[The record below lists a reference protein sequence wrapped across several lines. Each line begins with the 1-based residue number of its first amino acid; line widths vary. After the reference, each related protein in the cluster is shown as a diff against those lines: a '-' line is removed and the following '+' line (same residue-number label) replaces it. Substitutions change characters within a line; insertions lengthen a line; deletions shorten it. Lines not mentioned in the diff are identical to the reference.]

1 MIDLAIA
8 DSNVLLIGELLS
20 EEISSLGADYICEY
34 KSNTK
39 QFLLSLGEFLGF
51 SPEKATIEAYKG
63 AIAES
68 ASGQIVVIE
77 NGQRLPLSLRF
88 WLADIDLKFIFQCP
102 SHPKKDIFLDCV
114 AIDIP
119 PLSPSEATNLIE
131 IEAAA
136 IGLGLSSRRLQAL
149 AINCTSPSAAR
160 VIVRREKLGL
170 DHDFKHLPGEYLDI
184 SPLLMAGL
192 AGFGILRFVG
202 LGMGDRTLYIVGGT
216 AMMIGLTFKY
226 LGRFGKR

>member
-1 MIDLAIA
+1 MNLAIA
-8 DSNVLLIGELLS
+8 DSNVVLIGELQG
-20 EEISSLGADYICEY
+20 EEISSLGFGYVCSY

-39 QFLLSLGEFLGF
+39 QFLVDLGKYLEF
-51 SPEKATIEAYKG
+51 SPEKTTIEAYKE

-68 ASGQIVVIE
+68 ADGQVIFVE
-77 NGQRLPLSLRF
+77 NAQRLPLSLRF
-88 WLADIDLKFIFQCP
+88 WSAEIGLRFVFQCP
-102 SHPKKDIFLDCV
+102 VHPRKDIFLDCV

-119 PLSPSEATNLIE
+119 QFSAEEAASLIE

-136 IGLGLSSRRLQAL
+136 IGLRLSSRRLQAL
-149 AINCTSPSAAR
+149 AANCLSPSAAR
-160 VIVRREKLGL
+160 VMVRREKLGL
-170 DHDFKHLPGEYLDI
+170 EHDFKHLPGEYLDI

-216 AMMIGLTFKY
+216 AMMVGLCLKY
-226 LGRFGKR
+226 LGRFGRK